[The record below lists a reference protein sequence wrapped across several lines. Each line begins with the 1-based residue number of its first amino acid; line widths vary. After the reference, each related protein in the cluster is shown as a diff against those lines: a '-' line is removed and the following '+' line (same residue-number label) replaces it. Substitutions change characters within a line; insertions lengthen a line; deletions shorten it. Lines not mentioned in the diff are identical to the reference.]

1 MRIAFYGNLCN
12 NLYQCCRAL
21 RAHTSFDVHLFI
33 DAEDGDHQQMPESD
47 DSELASG
54 YPDWIHRLPPIDR
67 ARMLLFPWTSPLIP
81 LVAGFD
87 ALVVSGY
94 GPILAQFVDIPT
106 FFFTA
111 GGDLTQWPFPFRYQ
125 SLYSSWAQRLGQLFR
140 AFWQRRGIHRCREV
154 WTQAFAPYRLAV
166 TYLGLPKHQVSS
178 TYFPLV
184 IDITKFAARSLERV
198 VGSARALREAYDFI
212 VFHPSRLMILS
223 DPSRRDTG
231 DWKANDRLIS
241 GFAHFVQRNPGVKAA
256 LVMVDRVVSRD
267 LQIARRLVQ
276 KLGIE
281 DSVVWLTPPRP
292 GGFSREELI
301 DFYSVSD
308 VVADDFGSGWFGSVT
323 LEALAVGRPVVSFI
337 DEEAMGMMYP
347 EHPIQN
353 ARTEFEISGSLERLL
368 KDTAYRLQCGE
379 RGCRWIQTYHS
390 DGAAG
395 SIYARHF
402 QQLAERLG
410 HGG

>member
-21 RAHTSFDVHLFI
+21 RAHTSFDIHLFI
-33 DAEDGDHQQMPESD
+33 DAEDSDHQQMPESD
-47 DSELASG
+47 DSDLASG

-67 ARMLLFPWTSPLIP
+67 VRLLVAPWTSPLIP
-81 LVAGFD
+81 LVADFD

-94 GPILAQFVDIPT
+94 GPILAQFVSTPT

-125 SLYSSWAQRLGQLFR
+125 SLYNSWTLRLGQLLR
-140 AFWQRRGIHRCREV
+140 AFWQRRGIRRCREV
-154 WTQAFAPYRLAV
+154 WTQPFAPYRLAV
-166 TYLGLPKHQVSS
+166 SYLGLPGHQVSN

-184 IDITKFAARSLERV
+184 IDTKKFVARPAEAV
-198 VGSARALREAYDFI
+198 VRSAMNLREAYDFI
-212 VFHPSRLMILS
+212 VFHPSRMMILS
-223 DPSRRDTG
+223 DASRRDTG
-231 DWKANDRLIS
+231 DWKANDRLIM
-241 GFAHFVQRNPGVKAA
+241 GFALFVKNNPGVKAA
-256 LVMVDRVVSRD
+256 LVLVDRIVSRD
-267 LQIARRLVQ
+267 IDIARRLVQ
-276 KLGIE
+276 ELGIE
-281 DSVVWLTPPRP
+281 SSVVWLPPPRP

-323 LEALAVGRPVVSFI
+323 LEALAVGIPVVSFI
-337 DEEAMGMMYP
+337 DEVAMGMMYP

-353 ARTEFEISGSLERLL
+353 AQTESEIGALLERLVR
-368 KDTAYRLQCGE
+368 DPAYRQDCGQ
-379 RGCRWIQTYHS
+379 RGRRWIETYHS

-395 SIYARHF
+395 AVYARHF
-402 QQLAERLG
+402 KQLANRLG
-410 HGG
+410 HDG